1 MLTAKK
7 INAIKEII
15 TILFD
20 MHDRRIE
27 TVSDNEGVNLRNTAW
42 GISGFSAV
50 LTAEDEWF
58 ILSVHSTTITSADR
72 EVCSTM
78 NDTANGGTEDDGSI
92 YGSDALEKVLHDMRT
107 NENKKYPIITKLED
121 DIDAFLFQSQ
131 TVYSDAVTLA
141 LILQYY
147 AYPLIKE
154 GRYLSYNVS
163 KLLKLSEEETDEVL
177 NFVKKYLGDSYDH
190 IL

>member
-1 MLTAKK
+1 MLTSKK

-20 MHDRRIE
+20 MHDHHRE
-27 TVSDNEGVNLRNTAW
+27 ALSYNEGVNLRNTAW
-42 GISGFSAV
+42 GISGFSVV

-107 NENKKYPIITKLED
+107 NEKKKYPILTTLDED
-121 DIDAFLFQSQ
+121 ISAFLFQSQ

-147 AYPLIKE
+147 TYPLIKE
-154 GRYLSYNVS
+154 ERYLSYNIS

-177 NFVKKYLGDSYDH
+177 DFVKNFRDSYDH